1 MVIVKE
7 LPDIIDNIG
16 TFDEYLKD
24 PKKQEFAVSLIKEGS
39 SFIAVKKE
47 KGYIFYPSRFV
58 GHKNNNYDAFIKYNL
73 SSGRDTIEIVSQIL
87 KHKPN
92 QMKDLEA
99 EFKAFCL
106 RLGFT
111 APETGIAG
119 AEHQYWVIGIA
130 E

>member
-1 MVIVKE
+1 MVVVKE
-7 LPDIIDNIG
+7 LPDIIENIG
-16 TFDEYLKD
+16 TFDEYLKNT
-24 PKKQEFAVSLIKEGS
+24 KKQEFAVSMIKEGS
-39 SFIAVKKE
+39 SFIAVKNE
-47 KGYIFYPSRFV
+47 EGYSFYPSRFV
-58 GHKNNNYDAFIKYNL
+58 GHMNNNYDDFMKHNL
-73 SSGRDTIEIVSQIL
+73 SNGKDTIEIISQIL

-92 QMKDLEA
+92 QLKDLEA